1 MYIRGVPNV
10 INLENNC
17 TRNTISHKKIF
28 EKNITLDKDY
38 DPEETKS
45 LNCFIYSTTGNYT
58 EQFRNTFS
66 HKCRNMENKELT
78 TWYVDKREYQFL
90 YQQRMIKNTTFLT
103 IHMHIRNILIT

>member
-1 MYIRGVPNV
+1 MEFLD
-10 INLENNC
+10 ING
-17 TRNTISHKKIF
+17 T
-28 EKNITLDKDY
+28 NITLDKDY

-78 TWYVDKREYQFL
+78 TWYVEFHKHFNNGGDPHLYLDYHWMNKPSIMTCREKFVV
-90 YQQRMIKNTTFLT
+90 
-103 IHMHIRNILIT
+103 